1 MRHTLSNVLLATL
14 AVFLLIVSAAFAWV
28 RSGQWTVTRSELAIQ
43 HKALPEELRTA
54 GFDWRVIGP
63 SAYVANCQQCHAAD
77 GSGWDQYPG
86 LARSAEFALVPKG
99 RDYLIDL
106 HLHGLTSDR
115 WRAPMPA
122 MRTLSNEEIAAVLN
136 YIIEE
141 FSDETLAEGELFT
154 PRDVQA
160 RRDRTASP
168 REVNEMREAL
178 TE

>member
-1 MRHTLSNVLLATL
+1 MRHTLSNVLLAALVT
-14 AVFLLIVSAAFAWV
+14 FLLLMSVAFAWV
-28 RSGQWTVTRSELAIQ
+28 RSEQFAITRSPVVVQ
-43 HKALPEELRTA
+43 YRVLPEELRGVA
-54 GFDWRVIGP
+54 FDWEAIGRR
-63 SAYVANCQQCHAAD
+63 AYVANCQQCHAAD

-86 LARSAEFALVPKG
+86 LERSAEFALTPEG

-122 MRTLSNEEIAAVLN
+122 FRTLSDEEIAAVLN

-141 FSDETLAEGELFT
+141 FSDEALAEGELFV
-154 PRDVQA
+154 PRDVQT
-160 RRDRTASP
+160 RRDRTSTP

-178 TE
+178 E